1 MSSIREIRRHIR
13 SVRNISKVTRAM
25 QMVAASKM
33 RRAQEQVLATR
44 PYAQKSWELLTHL
57 AALAVRTEQEEH
69 PLLAVRPVQAVGL
82 VVITSD
88 KGLCG
93 GYNHNL
99 LRVVTDYLQAQE
111 KPVKVITVGRKGRD
125 FMLRTRVNLVADFTG
140 VPALPTLLDVLPIA
154 RTVLDDYLAG
164 VYDEVL
170 LAYTD
175 FVNTLVQRPVIRRL
189 LPLRVAGDLT
199 EQAVSEYVESGPR
212 VRIPEYIYEP
222 DPQAV
227 LAQIVPRFTEL
238 QIYQAILES
247 IASEHSARMVA
258 MRNATDNANELL
270 DQLTLSFNRARQTA
284 ITKEILDIVGGA
296 EALAKAAQA

>member
-33 RRAQEQVLATR
+33 RRAQDQVLATR
-44 PYAQKSWELLTHL
+44 PYAQKAWELLTHL
-57 AALAVRTEQEEH
+57 AALSVRTEQEEH
-69 PLLAVRPVQAVGL
+69 PLLAVRPVSAVGL

-99 LRVVTDYLQAQE
+99 LRVVTEYLQAQE

-125 FMLRTRVNLVADFTG
+125 FMLRIRANLVAEFTG

-199 EQAVSEYVESGPR
+199 EQAVSEYVVGGPR

-258 MRNATDNANELL
+258 MRNATENANELVE
-270 DQLTLSFNRARQTA
+270 QLTLSFNRARQTA

-296 EALAKAAQA
+296 EALAKSAQR

>member
-44 PYAQKSWELLTHL
+44 PYAQKAWELLTHL
-57 AALAVRTEQEEH
+57 AALSVRTEQEEH
-69 PLLAVRPVQAVGL
+69 PLLVVRPVQAIGL

-125 FMLRTRVNLVADFTG
+125 FLLRTRVNLVAEFTG

-164 VYDEVL
+164 IYDEVL

-189 LPLRVAGDLT
+189 LPLRVAEGLE
-199 EQAVSEYVESGPR
+199 EQAVSEYVAGGAG

-258 MRNATDNANELL
+258 MRNATDNANELVE
-270 DQLTLSFNRARQTA
+270 QLTLSFNRARQTA

-296 EALAKAAQA
+296 EALAKSVKM

>member
-44 PYAQKSWELLTHL
+44 PYAQKAWELLTHL

-69 PLLAVRPVQAVGL
+69 PLLAERPVNAVGL

-99 LRVVTDYLQAQE
+99 LRVVTEYLQAQD

-125 FMLRTRVNLVADFTG
+125 FMLRIRANLVADFTG
-140 VPALPTLLDVLPIA
+140 VPALPSLLDVLPIA

-199 EQAVSEYVESGPR
+199 EQAVSEYVGGGPR

-296 EALAKAAQA
+296 EALAKSAQM

>member
-69 PLLAVRPVQAVGL
+69 PLLAVRPVQAIGL

-125 FMLRTRVNLVADFTG
+125 FMLRTRVNLVAEFTG

-175 FVNTLVQRPVIRRL
+175 FVNTLIQRPVIRRL

>member
-1 MSSIREIRRHIR
+1 
-13 SVRNISKVTRAM
+13 M

-69 PLLAVRPVQAVGL
+69 PLLAVRPVQAIGL

-125 FMLRTRVNLVADFTG
+125 FMLRTRVNLVAEFTG

-175 FVNTLVQRPVIRRL
+175 FVNTLIQRPVIRRL

-247 IASEHSARMVA
+247 IASEHSARMVS

>member
-1 MSSIREIRRHIR
+1 VSSIREIRRHIR

-69 PLLAVRPVQAVGL
+69 PLLAVRPVQAIGL

-125 FMLRTRVNLVADFTG
+125 FMLRTRVNLVAEFTG

-175 FVNTLVQRPVIRRL
+175 FVNTLIQRPVIRRL